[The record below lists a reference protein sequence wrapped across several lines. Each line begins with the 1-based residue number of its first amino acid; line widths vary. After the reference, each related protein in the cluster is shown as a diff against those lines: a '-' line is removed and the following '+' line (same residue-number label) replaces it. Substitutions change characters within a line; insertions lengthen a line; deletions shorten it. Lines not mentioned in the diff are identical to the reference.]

1 MTLSVRSNYLSLSL
15 FCLSPTLDP
24 ICTFPCECDSPRL
37 CYFSCCLYS
46 ISTASSACDFLHNLC
61 LGKTGLTTHTH
72 TYTYTRTLSCVCL
85 GLVIT
90 PGALHIM
97 RTSFT
102 TPPTPPAAPAPFCSC
117 LSASRNFIYFF
128 FSIRVFLL
136 VFFFFFVSLA
146 HFQTFCFLIKF
157 YVGQPDLP
165 TFSV

>member
-1 MTLSVRSNYLSLSL
+1 MTLSVRSNYLSLS
-15 FCLSPTLDP
+15 LSPTLDP

-72 TYTYTRTLSCVCL
+72 TYTRTLSCVCL
-85 GLVIT
+85 GPVIT

-102 TPPTPPAAPAPFCSC
+102 TPPTPAAAAPSPFCSC

>member
-1 MTLSVRSNYLSLSL
+1 MTLSVRSNYLSLS
-15 FCLSPTLDP
+15 LSPTLDP

-72 TYTYTRTLSCVCL
+72 TYTRTLSCVCL
-85 GLVIT
+85 GPVIT

-102 TPPTPPAAPAPFCSC
+102 TPPTPPAAAPSPFCSC

-136 VFFFFFVSLA
+136 VFFFFYFVSLA